1 MNEIYSQV
9 LVARGQCTTN
19 THSRLADWQVNI
31 VLKCSN
37 PNRNPKR
44 LVLGLIRVRIR
55 AFYNNVYLPVSK
67 FAVCVCRTPLVDGIL
82 MISQEIL

>member
-44 LVLGLIRVRIR
+44 LVLGLIRVRLGLGLEHFTTMFTCQSPSLQS
-55 AFYNNVYLPVSK
+55 AFV
-67 FAVCVCRTPLVDGIL
+67 AHR
-82 MISQEIL
+82 